1 MKYYIVQETYNTE
14 TGELLTQERVT
25 GNTEDIVWAQKQLDF
40 LFNERL
46 KKEKSSIEFGT
57 VAISKTKCSFLNKK
71 TKVRFVACIKSSPSK
86 TTFTAAEIILALNN
100 YYAGDW
106 SKVIEALSRHEDED
120 IQEDW
125 LSLSSSSFITILD
138 VGYPVSL
145 KKSDHPPFV
154 VYYKGDITL
163 LSSES
168 SKIAVYCKRDAE
180 EKLLLTFE
188 HDVQEL
194 PQDVIIVTSY
204 SRIAEYALTGAA
216 PHKVIF
222 VKPCGMNKYLPSVIT
237 AETEKHIIDK
247 GGLVCTCFPDNT
259 EAQMHTCSRKNEIM
273 ASIADALLVV
283 DISQR
288 SSGVPLISYFVGTN
302 KNVMVYPTFPEY
314 FKSFNNC
321 LIKEGAY
328 LVENAEDIKTFLNLE
343 ED

>member
-1 MKYYIVQETYNTE
+1 MKYYVVQETWDTK

-25 GNTEDIVWAQKQLDF
+25 GDTEDIAWAQKQLDF

-46 KKEKSSIEFGT
+46 KEERDFIGFGT
-57 VAISKTKCSFLNKK
+57 VAASKTKCSFLNEK
-71 TKVRFVACIKSSPSK
+71 TKIRFVAYIRSVPSK
-86 TTFTAAEIILALNN
+86 TTFTAAETILALNN

-106 SKVIEALSRHEDED
+106 SKVFEALSRHED

-125 LSLSSSSFITILD
+125 LSLNNSSFITKLD
-138 VGYPVSL
+138 VDYPVSL
-145 KKSDHPPFV
+145 KESAHPPFV
-154 VYYKGDITL
+154 IYYKGDIKL

-168 SKIAVYCKRDAE
+168 SKMAVDCKRDAE

-188 HDVQEL
+188 RDVQEL

-204 SRIAEYALTGAA
+204 ARIAEYALAG
-216 PHKVIF
+216 PFSHKVIF
-222 VKPCGMNKYLPSVIT
+222 VKPCGMNKYLPSVVT
-237 AETEKHIIDK
+237 AEIEKHIIDK

-259 EAQMHTCSRKNEIM
+259 EAQMYTCLRKTEIM
-273 ASIADALLVV
+273 AGIANALLVV

-288 SSGVPLISYFVGTN
+288 SSGVPLISYFAGTN
-302 KNVMVYPTFPEY
+302 KNVMVYPTFPEHQ
-314 FKSFNNC
+314 SFNNC

-328 LVENAEDIKTFLNLE
+328 LVENAEDIKTFLNLK